1 MSRKWSIWSLDR
13 VWDRKSFSG
22 RLHSSTHSLCAF
34 QVAHWVKESAWNARN
49 TGRHKFDPWVGKMP
63 WGRKWQSH
71 SSVLAWEIPW
81 TEEPGGLQSMGLHRV
96 RNNWSNVHTHTFSLL
111 LRTNSIFLEEP
122 TVSHAQLT
130 GFMEA
135 DLTPL
140 LEQCASTWWE
150 SRRADP
156 KTSAG
161 ICLWTGIVR
170 RTDLKLS
177 WQHNPC
183 WDHTWE
189 PAWDRTTEKKVK
201 YKTEVTPS
209 SK

>member
-156 KTSAG
+156 KTSAKASKEEAVSELGLLEEQTWNWAGSTVHVG
-161 ICLWTGIVR
+161 ITPESLPETEPQR
-170 RTDLKLS
+170 RK
-177 WQHNPC
+177 
-183 WDHTWE
+183 
-189 PAWDRTTEKKVK
+189 
-201 YKTEVTPS
+201 
-209 SK
+209 